1 MTQNTEKQEREYP
14 TKLLVEFLE
23 STPPNSWVQIE
34 KITTAHPQRLS
45 AGSLTLDNPEI
56 QLHCTNER
64 CNGVRFFHAKPN
76 TAYLE
81 FDKSEKVFVE
91 YICRNC
97 QMTKKIFALLVV
109 LRKENNY
116 IVKLGEYPEFGP
128 PTPSRVIKLL
138 GPDREIYLKGRRAE
152 NQGLG
157 IGAFGYYR
165 RVVENQKSR
174 IFDEIS
180 RVSVKLNASSD
191 LIKELELAKNEIQ
204 FSKAID
210 QIRHG
215 IPAALLIN
223 GHNPLTLLHSALSE
237 GIHAQSDEDCLE
249 IATSIRVVLSEL
261 AERIGQAL
269 KDEKELNNAV
279 SRLLQKKSPKNDQ
292 A

>member
-1 MTQNTEKQEREYP
+1 MTQNTEQSQRSYP
-14 TKLLVEFLE
+14 TTTLVEFLE
-23 STPPNSWVQIE
+23 STPPNSWVRIE
-34 KITTAHPQRLS
+34 EKVSIPHPM
-45 AGSLTLDNPEI
+45 GGGMLTLDNPEI
-56 QLHCTNER
+56 QLHCINER
-64 CNGVRFFHAKPN
+64 CNGIHFFYSKRN
-76 TAYLE
+76 EVYLKTRE
-81 FDKSEKVFVE
+81 ENKLFAE

-97 QMTKKIFALLVV
+97 QTTRKTYSLLVI
-109 LRKENNY
+109 LRPEWND
-116 IVKLGEYPEFGP
+116 IIKLGGYPEFGP

-138 GPDREIYLKGRRAE
+138 GPDRELYLKGRRAE

-180 RVSVKLNASSD
+180 RVSAKLGASPD
-191 LIKELELAKNEIQ
+191 LISELELARNETQ

-210 QIRHG
+210 QVKHG

-237 GIHAQSDEDCLE
+237 GLHAQSDEDCLE

-261 AERIGQAL
+261 AERMGQAL

>member
-1 MTQNTEKQEREYP
+1 MTQNTEQSQRSYP
-14 TKLLVEFLE
+14 TTTLVEFLE
-23 STPPNSWVQIE
+23 STPPNSWVRIE
-34 KITTAHPQRLS
+34 EKVTFPHPM
-45 AGSLTLDNPEI
+45 GGGMLTLDNPEI
-56 QLHCTNER
+56 QLHCINER
-64 CNGVRFFHAKPN
+64 CNGIRFFYSKRN
-76 TAYLE
+76 EVYLKTRE
-81 FDKSEKVFVE
+81 ENKLFAE

-97 QMTKKIFALLVV
+97 QITRKTYSLLVI
-109 LRKENNY
+109 LRPEWND
-116 IVKLGEYPEFGP
+116 IIKLGEYPEFGP

-138 GPDREIYLKGRRAE
+138 GPDRELYLKGRRAE

-180 RVSVKLNASSD
+180 RVSAKLGASPD
-191 LIKELELAKNEIQ
+191 LISELELARNETQ

-210 QIRHG
+210 QVKHG

-237 GIHAQSDEDCLE
+237 GLHAQSDEDCLE

-261 AERIGQAL
+261 AERMGQAL